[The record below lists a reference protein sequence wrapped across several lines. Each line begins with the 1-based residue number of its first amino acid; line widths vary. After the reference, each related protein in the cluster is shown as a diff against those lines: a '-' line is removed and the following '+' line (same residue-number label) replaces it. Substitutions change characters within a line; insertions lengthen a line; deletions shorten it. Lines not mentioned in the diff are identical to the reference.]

1 MDRNEIRR
9 LANELKIEYDGD
21 LCELYAHVCNRIA
34 CRVEPDE
41 EQKLLSLKREIE
53 HQITL
58 EVMEEYS
65 WERDD
70 MGVWHYIDSA
80 EFSARFWA
88 SHKKNKESADGMDK
102 HG

>member
-1 MDRNEIRR
+1 MDKNEIRR
-9 LANELKIEYDGD
+9 LANELYIECDGD

-34 CRVEPDE
+34 ERSEADE
-41 EQKLLSLKREIE
+41 ALLAFKREIE
-53 HQITL
+53 HCITL

-70 MGVWHYIDSA
+70 RGVWRYVDSS

-88 SHKKNKESADGMDK
+88 AHKKNEEQA
-102 HG
+102 